1 MSVPSGILPVSQ
13 RPKLTLR
20 LSVQSPPSGPWP
32 WGRRRRDPWWSGVG
46 CCGFLYCCLL
56 GWGYQVPDDSRS
68 SGSSCS
74 GLFVGLVINNLAVA
88 IDKSC
93 PAAGQLLPRI
103 ICSGFCPALLDKLLI
118 GSGVGPPRVLGRL
131 SRETGR
137 GFGLANQVRGQLARS
152 DHILLPFFQP
162 SIVSRTSR
170 ASHRPRF
177 SRNQQPPAWK
187 CTGIPGAPSALQGSQ
202 A

>member
-1 MSVPSGILPVSQ
+1 MASIPKA
-13 RPKLTLR
+13 KLTLR
-20 LSVQSPPSGPWP
+20 LSAQSPPSGPWP
-32 WGRRRRDPWWSGVG
+32 WGRRRRDPWWSGLG
-46 CCGFLYCCLL
+46 CCGFLIVVYLVGGIKFQTTAVL
-56 GWGYQVPDDSRS
+56 ADPTV
-68 SGSSCS
+68 S

-103 ICSGFCPALLDKLLI
+103 ICSGFCPALLDKPLI

-177 SRNQQPPAWK
+177 SRNQQPPAWE